1 MKLDLIIVDD
11 SQLWLSLA
19 EKQAK
24 RHPLIGRVTTFDDS
38 MDAWVY
44 LQLSK
49 PQVVMTDIEMPGMN
63 GLSFLEMFGDKV
75 PFISSST
82 VEGFAVIAKELGCSG
97 FLSKPFSKSNFDAA
111 IRAVYR
117 EIHENSDTE
126 FGPVS
131 M

>member
-11 SQLWLSLA
+11 SRLWLSLA

-38 MDAWVY
+38 IDAWVY
-44 LQLSK
+44 LQTCN

-82 VEGFAVIAKELGCSG
+82 REGFAVIAKELGCSG
-97 FLSKPFSKSNFDAA
+97 FLSKPFSTSNFDKA
-111 IRAVYR
+111 IRAVYNK
-117 EIHENSDTE
+117 IYENSDSLL
-126 FGPVS
+126 GPVS
-131 M
+131 